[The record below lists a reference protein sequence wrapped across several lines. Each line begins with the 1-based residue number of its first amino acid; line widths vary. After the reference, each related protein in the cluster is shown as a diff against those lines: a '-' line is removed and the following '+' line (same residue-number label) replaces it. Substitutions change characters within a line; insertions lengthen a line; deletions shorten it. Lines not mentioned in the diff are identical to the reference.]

1 MIDPALAAEQAE
13 IAWAIVVYRAVREE
27 VVVSD
32 VTTVVAEQ
40 VRAPAV
46 AAVHRA
52 WEVSEEA
59 VAVAEAL
66 VAVEVV
72 AVAAE
77 AVAVVVVLAAA
88 AAVAVAV
95 VVEGGNKS

>member
-1 MIDPALAAEQAE
+1 MYPA
-13 IAWAIVVYRAVREE
+13 AVHEVR
-27 VVVSD
+27 VVVLD
-32 VTTVVAEQ
+32 ATTAAAEQ
-40 VRAPAV
+40 VRAPVA